1 MKEKPQEKRK
11 FSERLQKIEFLMQEL
26 IKVANGNEGEE
37 KIDVIL
43 FGSDKESAIVR
54 RNSDNIDKVGEVVIP
69 LILNYS
75 SGYIFESLLKN
86 SLYRSSAF
94 TRGMKDATFRANW
107 ERIEREDIKKAQ
119 KEKEKQQKEEG
130 ESH

>member
-11 FSERLQKIEFLMQEL
+11 LSERLQKIESLMQEL

-54 RNSDNIDKVGEVVIP
+54 RNSDNIDKVGELVIP

-130 ESH
+130 ESR